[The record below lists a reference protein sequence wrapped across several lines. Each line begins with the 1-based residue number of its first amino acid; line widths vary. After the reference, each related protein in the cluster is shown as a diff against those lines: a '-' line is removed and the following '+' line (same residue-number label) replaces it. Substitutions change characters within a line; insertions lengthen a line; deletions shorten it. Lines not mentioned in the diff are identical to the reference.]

1 MHCPPQV
8 QTLNDGLRSSDRG
21 KTVTKPRGC
30 SCIMSEVSGRQIYYV
45 DVPEAAARQAMLG
58 AHLP

>member
-1 MHCPPQV
+1 
-8 QTLNDGLRSSDRG
+8 
-21 KTVTKPRGC
+21 
-30 SCIMSEVSGRQIYYV
+30 MSEVSGRQIYYV

>member
-1 MHCPPQV
+1 MPKSGKKH
-8 QTLNDGLRSSDRG
+8 SDRG

-45 DVPEAAARQAMLG
+45 DVPEAAA
-58 AHLP
+58 HT